1 MHPTTAT
8 CVLAPPSRPPAV
20 PLIEPAVF
28 TRGAQP
34 TLPWTVAPEVV
45 INDAPI
51 DPGLHQL
58 AASLTSALI
67 EVVSGQ
73 RSSVQLERWVEP
85 ELLNLLDHLRRA
97 RRSKD
102 LRLHSMRVQA
112 PHAEA
117 LEVSAHLRQHDGSRA
132 AALRITRRRGQWVVT
147 HLSIALRPD
156 VIHRAGW
163 ISPLV
168 D

>member
-85 ELLNLLDHLRRA
+85 ELLKDVYKRQAVMRAVRRA
-97 RRSKD
+97 RRRSN
-102 LRLHSMRVQA
+102 
-112 PHAEA
+112 
-117 LEVSAHLRQHDGSRA
+117 RQ
-132 AALRITRRRGQWVVT
+132 TRRLRG
-147 HLSIALRPD
+147 D
-156 VIHRAGW
+156 GRA
-163 ISPLV
+163 S
-168 D
+168 